1 MIIDYFEV
9 RGYFEGHRYHDP
21 KARRYSA
28 IFRNI
33 EEFIDPNKVSIF
45 YPKNM
50 FVDDK
55 DLEIYVFLERKI
67 LRGRVLD
74 NNKIEIKLLY
84 LKDLKDFICECTYDE
99 ECYYKL
105 TLKFYNDEVIVFDS
119 LVDTNFS
126 WKNKFN
132 KVIKEIIKVIIDK
145 NI

>member
-9 RGYFEGHRYHDP
+9 RGYFEGHQISDP

-45 YPKNM
+45 YPKNI

-67 LRGRVLD
+67 LRGR
-74 NNKIEIKLLY
+74 
-84 LKDLKDFICECTYDE
+84 DF
-99 ECYYKL
+99 
-105 TLKFYNDEVIVFDS
+105 
-119 LVDTNFS
+119 
-126 WKNKFN
+126 
-132 KVIKEIIKVIIDK
+132 
-145 NI
+145 

>member
-9 RGYFEGHRYHDP
+9 RGYFESHRYHDP

-28 IFRNI
+28 IFLNI
-33 EEFIDPNKVSIF
+33 EEFIDPNKISIF

-55 DLEIYVFLERKI
+55 DLEIYAFLERKV

-74 NNKIEIKLLY
+74 NNKIEIKLLH

-99 ECYYKL
+99 EYYYKL
-105 TLKFYNDEVIVFDS
+105 TLKFNNNEVIVFDS

-132 KVIKEIIKVIIDK
+132 KEIKEIIQVIIDK
-145 NI
+145 NV